1 MNRLTDTSPEAEW
14 VLIEA
19 YRKMPFE
26 RKWRLLG
33 DLFRTARILHAAGMR
48 LRNPAVTDEDIHAAW
63 LAQTLDASLSR
74 PSGGRAMNS
83 SEDNLRTLQEVAAAF
98 AQAGIPY
105 ALGGSLAS
113 SIHGVS
119 RYTRDADITVEP
131 FPGQEAQLASAFGPD
146 YYVSLTAVQDAVRD
160 RSSFNIINTL
170 TGFKVDVF
178 VRKDDPFEQSAM
190 DRRVALEFPD
200 APGQP
205 LMVQSPEDLVLFKL
219 RWYRLGNETS
229 EQQWKDVLGVLKVQA
244 GKLDVGYL
252 ERWAPHLGVE
262 DLLARAR
269 QESQPP
275 PEP

>member
-1 MNRLTDTSPEAEW
+1 MNRLTDTSPEAER
-14 VLIEA
+14 VLIEV

-48 LRNPAVTDEDIHAAW
+48 HRNPAVTDEEIHAAW
-63 LAQTLDASLSR
+63 VAQTLGTPPR
-74 PSGGRAMNS
+74 PPGERAMNLS
-83 SEDNLRTLQEVAAAF
+83 ADDLRTLREVAAAF
-98 AQAGIPY
+98 TQAGIPY

-119 RYTRDADITVEP
+119 RYTRDADLTVEP

-146 YYVSLTAVQDAVRD
+146 YYVSLPAVQEAVRD

-178 VRKDDPFEQSAM
+178 VRKDEPFEQSAM
-190 DRRVALEFPD
+190 GRRTALALPN
-200 APGQP
+200 APGEV
-205 LMVQSPEDLVLFKL
+205 LVVQSPEDLVLFKL
-219 RWYRLGNETS
+219 RWYRLGNEAS
-229 EQQWKDVLGVLKVQA
+229 GQQWDDVLGVLKVQA
-244 GKLDVGYL
+244 GRLDEGYL
-252 ERWAPHLGVE
+252 DRWAQHLQVA

-269 QESQPP
+269 QESRP
-275 PEP
+275 